1 MDYMKMILSWRLNAM
16 TLKNKKPQS
25 MDISN
30 YKFKNY
36 IDIVVHFI

>member
-1 MDYMKMILSWRLNAM
+1 MILSWHLNAM
-16 TLKNKKPQS
+16 TLKNKKQS

-30 YKFKNY
+30 YKSKNY